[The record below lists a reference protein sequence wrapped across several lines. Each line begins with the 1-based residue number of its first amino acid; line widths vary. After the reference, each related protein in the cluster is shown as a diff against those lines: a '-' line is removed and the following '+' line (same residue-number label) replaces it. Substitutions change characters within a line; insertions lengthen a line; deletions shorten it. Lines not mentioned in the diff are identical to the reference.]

1 MNVISFDLVQ
11 KKSNFQIFRDVQQA
25 ENSKTRSTKN
35 SNAIFRMVSGYCLF
49 ADKSLELRKS
59 KILRVCLWS
68 NRLPGLQL
76 LMMLIILTSLIHGR
90 LHANQFSYVFPPN
103 ISLQITDQVEE
114 AGKIRLTAI
123 IESRLGTLENLEIF
137 FESSKDLQILSN
149 ASVIKSVPQ
158 ASPSSKF
165 SQSKPASSMTK
176 WAHGWKWASD
186 SPPTTKV
193 VKAAVND
200 KQVYP
205 DDFERQKLLN
215 VVEKNLSENARYLE
229 AVRHFV
235 TR

>member
-1 MNVISFDLVQ
+1 MIKQV
-11 KKSNFQIFRDVQQA
+11 A
-25 ENSKTRSTKN
+25 
-35 SNAIFRMVSGYCLF
+35 
-49 ADKSLELRKS
+49 
-59 KILRVCLWS
+59 
-68 NRLPGLQL
+68 GLQL

-158 ASPSSKF
+158 ASPR
-165 SQSKPASSMTK
+165 
-176 WAHGWKWASD
+176 
-186 SPPTTKV
+186 KV
-193 VKAAVND
+193 KILAVKTGQQPDEMGSWLKMGVRFTPDYQAIKAAVND
-200 KQVYP
+200 KKIYP

-235 TR
+235 NR

>member
-1 MNVISFDLVQ
+1 MIKQV
-11 KKSNFQIFRDVQQA
+11 A
-25 ENSKTRSTKN
+25 
-35 SNAIFRMVSGYCLF
+35 
-49 ADKSLELRKS
+49 
-59 KILRVCLWS
+59 
-68 NRLPGLQL
+68 GLQL

-158 ASPSSKF
+158 ASPR
-165 SQSKPASSMTK
+165 
-176 WAHGWKWASD
+176 
-186 SPPTTKV
+186 KV
-193 VKAAVND
+193 KILAVKTGQQPDEMGSWLKMGVRFTPDYQAVKAAVND
-200 KQVYP
+200 KQIYP

-235 TR
+235 NR

>member
-1 MNVISFDLVQ
+1 MIKQV
-11 KKSNFQIFRDVQQA
+11 A
-25 ENSKTRSTKN
+25 
-35 SNAIFRMVSGYCLF
+35 
-49 ADKSLELRKS
+49 
-59 KILRVCLWS
+59 
-68 NRLPGLQL
+68 GLQL

-158 ASPSSKF
+158 ASPR
-165 SQSKPASSMTK
+165 
-176 WAHGWKWASD
+176 
-186 SPPTTKV
+186 KV
-193 VKAAVND
+193 KILAVKTGQQPDEMGSWLKMGVRFTPDYQAVKAAVND

-229 AVRHFV
+229 AIRHFV